1 MCHDLRVPVK
11 EDGPGIGIWISMAIG
26 LVAGLAFL
34 WQGAGLLL
42 AFIVFVVVS
51 IVMAVL
57 IS

>member
-1 MCHDLRVPVK
+1 MPVK